1 MIEPEKASAQEKF
14 ATPKPR
20 TEIAEN
26 DVPTKIMKL
35 EKTVEKL
42 PAGKTSNATAVSRKI
57 QNTEPKYVEVATKA
71 VEKEK
76 IKTDFIALS
85 YSSAA
90 ESGQILNVK
99 VPRSMMVALG
109 VTSNV
114 ENISELVNAEVVMG
128 DDGLARAIRFVQEN

>member
-1 MIEPEKASAQEKF
+1 M
-14 ATPKPR
+14 
-20 TEIAEN
+20 
-26 DVPTKIMKL
+26 
-35 EKTVEKL
+35 
-42 PAGKTSNATAVSRKI
+42 
-57 QNTEPKYVEVATKA
+57 

-128 DDGLARAIRFVQEN
+128 DDGLARAIRFVQ